1 MLLAE
6 YADMLEPMSTDVFAV
21 VSDPTRRRILRAV
34 RDGERPVNDIV
45 AELGVSQPTVSKHLR
60 VLREAGLV
68 RMHAHGQRRLY
79 ALEAEPLE
87 EIVAWVRVLAPE
99 AAAEAAEST
108 TATPSGD
115 VSAETAPAPAGDSG
129 ATAAEGD
136 ASAPERPDAPTAEAP
151 SDETPSE
158 DAAVEDS
165 SHDASA
171 PSADSPDAPAP
182 ATSAD
187 AEPGPLRP
195 APVRHRPRRGPG
207 VVFQPLVLPEDPAR
221 QTASDQADADQEPS
235 APAPE
240 SLGRNHSAP
249 NDAAPKSTAPE
260 TLEPSPT
267 GPGRSEVPASQG
279 SGPQEPES
287 GRHEPTS
294 PAPAREEPETAPA
307 APDRGAQD
315 EHHGVPETLDP
326 LVVRPRED
334 EDQDG
339 DHRQPRFLASLF
351 SRKRGRP

>member
-87 EIVAWVRVLAPE
+87 EIVAWVRVLAPDSAAGAAE
-99 AAAEAAEST
+99 DTAAA
-108 TATPSGD
+108 PSGEASD
-115 VSAETAPAPAGDSG
+115 ETAPAPAGDSG
-129 ATAAEGD
+129 TTAAERD
-136 ASAPERPDAPTAEAP
+136 ASTAERPDAPTGEAP
-151 SDETPSE
+151 ADETLTEDSAAE
-158 DAAVEDS
+158 DAP
-165 SHDASA
+165 HDASA
-171 PSADSPDAPAP
+171 PSAESPEAPAP
-182 ATSAD
+182 ATSAG
-187 AEPGPLRP
+187 AEPEPLRP

-221 QTASDQADADQEPS
+221 QTASEPADADQEPT
-235 APAPE
+235 APE
-240 SLGRNHSAP
+240 SVSLGRNHAAP
-249 NDAAPKSTAPE
+249 NDAAPNDAAPE
-260 TLEPSPT
+260 NLEPSTT
-267 GPGRSEVPASQG
+267 GPGRSEVPASRG
-279 SGPQEPES
+279 SEPQEPES
-287 GRHEPTS
+287 ERHEPTS
-294 PAPAREEPETAPA
+294 QAPARDESETAPA
-307 APDRGAQD
+307 RPDPAEPN

-334 EDQDG
+334 EHQDG